1 MKYMSGRSIDY
12 IKKVR
17 RWIYIAVSVIVLIA
31 ASLSAYYYF
40 SIYLLKPNFDDTQ
53 FSFVYSDKGGHLKP
67 GEEITYIVNYGNTGN
82 RDVKD
87 LVIEAEVP
95 EHTFFISSDRSDIL
109 ISDENTLDFKVGD
122 VRKNEKGSL
131 YFVAR
136 IEKPL
141 DNSTE
146 IRLDQVKFKY
156 KAGKD
161 VFNDVINTSQVNIID
176 SNPDLNNFD
185 LKAYDE
191 NGDIL
196 RLGEIIKYYITVE
209 NTGDMDASN
218 VEIRSDL
225 SEYVDL
231 VGGSITGSGEYKDGY
246 ILWDQDKIEIN
257 KPETFSFKVR
267 LKEDLDGEELIT
279 NKSTLKYG
287 SNIIEKSAEKKLS
300 LFSDFT
306 TSEASMYDVNGRGL
320 WPGETISVKIVVRN
334 TGEKKEANYSVICPI
349 PAEATYIK
357 GTGNKDGIRWSD
369 DIRGLIW
376 DLKDIG
382 IGEEKELT
390 FKMRVNND
398 LANKGGV
405 VTIHFKIKSSKDEV
419 ELPSKSLNVSGFANV
434 TIVAIGDSLIE
445 MSNWVQTFDYL
456 LEANY
461 PYADY
466 NTIASGKGGEMARDG
481 YARFDSSVSVHNPD
495 IVIIAYGTNDAG
507 THFSSFSA
515 NLEGMVIKAK
525 KLGARVFINLI
536 GPIYKPEKADYV
548 NKNETIKVIAARN
561 GAVVIDVMTP
571 LSQNPGAYLVD
582 GMHYSGE
589 GAVVVAHTVF
599 SYVSNYLG
607 TIGQRL

>member
-1 MKYMSGRSIDY
+1 MSGKIIEY

-17 RWIYIAVSVIVLIA
+17 RWIYITISVIVLIVVL
-31 ASLSAYYYF
+31 LSVYYYF
-40 SIYLLKPNFDDTQ
+40 RIYLLKPNFDDTQ
-53 FSFVYSDKGGHLKP
+53 INFVYSDKGEHLKP
-67 GEEITYIVNYGNTGN
+67 GEKITYIVNYGNTGN
-82 RDVKD
+82 RDVED
-87 LVIEAEVP
+87 LVIEAEIP
-95 EHTFFISSDRSDIL
+95 EHTFFISSNRSDIL
-109 ISDENTLDFKVGD
+109 ISDEKILDFTVGD
-122 VRKNEKGSL
+122 VRKNDKGSL
-131 YFVAR
+131 YFIVG

-146 IRLDQVKFKY
+146 IRLEQVKFKY

-161 VFNDVINTSQVNIID
+161 VFNDDINTSLVNIID
-176 SNPDLNNFD
+176 SSPDLNNFN
-185 LKAYDE
+185 LRASDE

-196 RLGEIIKYYITVE
+196 RLGDIIKYYLTVE

-246 ILWDQDKIEIN
+246 ILWDLDKIEIN

-267 LKEDLDGEELIT
+267 LKEGLGGEELVT

-287 SNIIEKSAEKKLS
+287 SNIIEKTVEEKLS

-306 TSEASMYDVNGRGL
+306 TSEASIYDANGRGL

-334 TGEKKEANYSVICPI
+334 TGEKKEENYSVICPI
-349 PAEATYIK
+349 PAEATYIS
-357 GTGNKDGIRWSD
+357 GTGNEDGIRWSD

-382 IGEEKELT
+382 MEEEKELT
-390 FKMRVNND
+390 FKMRVNDN

-405 VTIHFKIKSSKDEV
+405 LTIHFKIESSNGEV
-419 ELPSKSLNVSGFANV
+419 ELPSRSLNVNGFANV

-507 THFSSFSA
+507 TNASGFTA
-515 NLEGMVIKAK
+515 NLEGMIIKAK
-525 KLGARVFINLI
+525 NLGARVFINLI
-536 GPIYKPEKADYV
+536 GPIYRPEKADYV
-548 NKNETIKVIAARN
+548 DKNEAIKVIAARN
-561 GAVVIDVMTP
+561 GAVVIDVLTP
-571 LSQNPGAYLVD
+571 LSQNPGAYLID

-589 GAVVVAHTVF
+589 GATVVAHTVF
-599 SYVSNYLG
+599 SYISMYLG

>member
-1 MKYMSGRSIDY
+1 MNH

-17 RWIYIAVSVIVLIA
+17 MWIYIAVSVIVLIA
-31 ASLSAYYYF
+31 ASLYVYYYF
-40 SIYLLKPNFDDTQ
+40 WIYLLKPNFDDTQ

-82 RDVKD
+82 RDVED

-109 ISDENTLDFKVGD
+109 ISDEKTLDFTVGD
-122 VRKNEKGSL
+122 VRKNDKGSL
-131 YFVAR
+131 YFIVG

-161 VFNDVINTSQVNIID
+161 IFNDVINTSLVNIID
-176 SNPDLNNFD
+176 SSPDLNNFD
-185 LKAYDE
+185 LKASDE

-196 RLGEIIKYYITVE
+196 RLGDIIKYYLTVE

-231 VGGSITGSGEYKDGY
+231 VGGSITRSGEYKDGY
-246 ILWDQDKIEIN
+246 ILWDLDKIEIN

-267 LKEDLDGEELIT
+267 LKEDLGGEELVT

-287 SNIIEKSAEKKLS
+287 SNIIERSVEEKLS

-306 TSEASMYDVNGRGL
+306 TSEASIYDANGRGL

-334 TGEKKEANYSVICPI
+334 TGEKKEENYSVICPI
-349 PAEATYIK
+349 PAEATYIS
-357 GTGNKDGIRWSD
+357 GTGSKNGIRWSD

-382 IGEEKELT
+382 IEEEKELT
-390 FKMRVNND
+390 FNMRVNDD
-398 LANKGGV
+398 LVNKGGV
-405 VTIHFKIKSSKDEV
+405 VTIHFKIESSNGEV

-434 TIVAIGDSLIE
+434 TVVAIGDSLIE
-445 MSNWVQTFDYL
+445 MSGWVQMFDHL

-481 YARFDSSVSVHNPD
+481 YARFDSTVSVHNPD

-507 THFSSFSA
+507 SNFSGFAA

-525 KLGARVFINLI
+525 NLGARVFINLI

-548 NKNETIKVIAARN
+548 NKNEMIKEIAARN

-599 SYVSNYLG
+599 SYVSRYLG